1 MLSWLSGGQS
11 LQQLIAAK
19 KWDKAV
25 VQLQAEIKNAP
36 KDSRTRMQLADVLI
50 EAGRGKDAVPILL
63 KLAQEFGTEGSAPR
77 AIAVL
82 KKIERIQPGRS
93 DVQKALAALIKK
105 SAPKQPVSSG
115 IDTIVRGSD
124 QFEMEEIG
132 LDLRPSI
139 EPSDFLFQAP
149 AALPPPPPSTP
160 DAVKS
165 APPPPKEEEE
175 MVEMEDLVMPPPMTL
190 LEIASTPPPPPPPA
204 TAATPQTPAPRAPQ
218 VVQMTEAATM
228 IAAMNDT
235 EKGLFDDL
243 LDTIEAVL
251 AEAPAAVSSRAST
264 PKISSPLFAD
274 FSEADLVAV
283 IQGLELATYGPG
295 EILILEGD
303 PGTSLFVITSGV
315 VRAFVRQADGK
326 NKQVREMGE
335 GSFFGEIAVLSG
347 KPRTATV
354 TAKTAVEALVLERK
368 TLDNIVQDASECEDH
383 PPEIR
388 GGTAEDGKIAV
399 MVKVLLVEDNEMNR
413 DMLSRRLAKRG
424 YTVVMAIDGQQGID
438 MAVIGEARHHPPRH
452 EPSRGGWMGGG
463 HADQGESA
471 RPRRCPSSLS
481 PRTPWPPIESARCPR
496 AATTS
501 TPSRWSCPVF
511 SERWKTLLKA
521 KGIAPP
527 EKA

>member
-25 VQLQAEIKNAP
+25 VQLQAEIKAAP

-115 IDTIVRGSD
+115 LGDIVRGSD

-132 LDLRPSI
+132 LDLRPASI

-160 DAVKS
+160 EAVKP
-165 APPPPKEEEE
+165 APPPKKEEEE
-175 MVEMEDLVMPPPMTL
+175 VEVEDLVMPPPKTL
-190 LEIASTPPPPPPPA
+190 LEIASTPAPPA
-204 TAATPQTPAPRAPQ
+204 PAAPAAPQ
-218 VVQMTEAATM
+218 VVQMTEAANM

-235 EKGLFDDL
+235 EKGLFEDL
-243 LDTIEAVL
+243 LDTIESVL
-251 AEAPAAVSSRAST
+251 AEAPAAVSPRAAT
-264 PKISSPLFAD
+264 PRISSPLFAD

-295 EILILEGD
+295 DILILEGD

-315 VRAFVRQADGK
+315 VRAFVKQADGK

-354 TAKTAVEALVLERK
+354 TAKTTVEALILERK
-368 TLDNIVQDASECEDH
+368 TLDNICKTH
-383 PPEIR
+383 PSVR
-388 GGTAEDGKIAV
+388 TTLQKFAAERLKTGK
-399 MVKVLLVEDNEMNR
+399 
-413 DMLSRRLAKRG
+413 
-424 YTVVMAIDGQQGID
+424 
-438 MAVIGEARHHPPRH
+438 
-452 EPSRGGWMGGG
+452 
-463 HADQGESA
+463 
-471 RPRRCPSSLS
+471 
-481 PRTPWPPIESARCPR
+481 
-496 AATTS
+496 
-501 TPSRWSCPVF
+501 
-511 SERWKTLLKA
+511 
-521 KGIAPP
+521 
-527 EKA
+527 

>member
-25 VQLQAEIKNAP
+25 VQLQAEIKAAP

-82 KKIERIQPGRS
+82 KKIERIQPGRA
-93 DVQKALAALIKK
+93 DVQKALAALIRK
-105 SAPKQPVSSG
+105 SAPKTPVSSG
-115 IDTIVRGSD
+115 LGDIVRGSD

-132 LDLRPSI
+132 LDLRPSSI

-149 AALPPPPPSTP
+149 AALAAPPPSTP
-160 DAVKS
+160 EAVKP
-165 APPPPKEEEE
+165 APPPKKEEEE
-175 MVEMEDLVMPPPMTL
+175 VEVEDLVMPPPKTL
-190 LEIASTPPPPPPPA
+190 LEIASTPPPPAPA
-204 TAATPQTPAPRAPQ
+204 APAPPQ

-235 EKGLFDDL
+235 EKGLFEDL
-243 LDTIEAVL
+243 LDTIESVL
-251 AEAPAAVSSRAST
+251 AEAPAAVSPRAAT
-264 PKISSPLFAD
+264 PRISSPLFAD

-295 EILILEGD
+295 DILILEGD

-315 VRAFVRQADGK
+315 VRAFVKQADGR

-354 TAKTAVEALVLERK
+354 TAKTTVEALVLERK
-368 TLDNIVQDASECEDH
+368 TLDNICKTH
-383 PPEIR
+383 PSVR
-388 GGTAEDGKIAV
+388 TTLQKFAAERLKTGK
-399 MVKVLLVEDNEMNR
+399 
-413 DMLSRRLAKRG
+413 
-424 YTVVMAIDGQQGID
+424 
-438 MAVIGEARHHPPRH
+438 
-452 EPSRGGWMGGG
+452 
-463 HADQGESA
+463 
-471 RPRRCPSSLS
+471 
-481 PRTPWPPIESARCPR
+481 
-496 AATTS
+496 
-501 TPSRWSCPVF
+501 
-511 SERWKTLLKA
+511 
-521 KGIAPP
+521 
-527 EKA
+527 

>member
-25 VQLQAEIKNAP
+25 VQLQAEIKAAP

-93 DVQKALAALIKK
+93 DVQKALAALIRK
-105 SAPKQPVSSG
+105 SAPKTPVSSG
-115 IDTIVRGSD
+115 LGDIVRGSD

-132 LDLRPSI
+132 LDLRPSSI

-149 AALPPPPPSTP
+149 AALAAPPPSTP
-160 DAVKS
+160 EAVKP
-165 APPPPKEEEE
+165 APPPKKEEEE
-175 MVEMEDLVMPPPMTL
+175 VEVEDLVMPPPKTL
-190 LEIASTPPPPPPPA
+190 LEIASTPPPPAPA
-204 TAATPQTPAPRAPQ
+204 APAAPQ

-235 EKGLFDDL
+235 DKGLFEDL
-243 LDTIEAVL
+243 LDTIESVL
-251 AEAPAAVSSRAST
+251 AEAPAAVSPRAAT
-264 PKISSPLFAD
+264 PRISSPLFAD

-295 EILILEGD
+295 DILILEGD

-354 TAKTAVEALVLERK
+354 TAKSTVEALILERK
-368 TLDNIVQDASECEDH
+368 TLDNICKTH
-383 PPEIR
+383 PSVR
-388 GGTAEDGKIAV
+388 TTLQKFAAERLKTGK
-399 MVKVLLVEDNEMNR
+399 
-413 DMLSRRLAKRG
+413 
-424 YTVVMAIDGQQGID
+424 
-438 MAVIGEARHHPPRH
+438 
-452 EPSRGGWMGGG
+452 
-463 HADQGESA
+463 
-471 RPRRCPSSLS
+471 
-481 PRTPWPPIESARCPR
+481 
-496 AATTS
+496 
-501 TPSRWSCPVF
+501 
-511 SERWKTLLKA
+511 
-521 KGIAPP
+521 
-527 EKA
+527 

>member
-25 VQLQAEIKNAP
+25 VQLQAEIKAAP

-63 KLAQEFGTEGSAPR
+63 KLAQEFGSEGSAPR

-105 SAPKQPVSSG
+105 SAPKPPVSSG
-115 IDTIVRGSD
+115 IDEIVRGAD

-132 LDLRPSI
+132 LDLRPSSI

-149 AALPPPPPSTP
+149 AALAPPPPSTP
-160 DAVKS
+160 EAVKP
-165 APPPPKEEEE
+165 APPPKQEEEE
-175 MVEMEDLVMPPPMTL
+175 MVDMEDLVMPPPKTL
-190 LEIASTPPPPPPPA
+190 LEIASTPPPPAPA
-204 TAATPQTPAPRAPQ
+204 AAAPAPAPVQ
-218 VVQMTEAATM
+218 VVEMTQAASM

-235 EKGLFDDL
+235 EKGLFEDL

-251 AEAPAAVSSRAST
+251 AEAPAAVSPRAAT

-295 EILILEGD
+295 DILILEGD

-315 VRAFVRQADGK
+315 VRAFVRQPDGK

-354 TAKTAVEALVLERK
+354 TAKTTVEALILERK
-368 TLDNIVQDASECEDH
+368 TLDNICKTH
-383 PPEIR
+383 PSVR
-388 GGTAEDGKIAV
+388 TTLQKFAAERLKTGK
-399 MVKVLLVEDNEMNR
+399 
-413 DMLSRRLAKRG
+413 
-424 YTVVMAIDGQQGID
+424 
-438 MAVIGEARHHPPRH
+438 
-452 EPSRGGWMGGG
+452 
-463 HADQGESA
+463 
-471 RPRRCPSSLS
+471 
-481 PRTPWPPIESARCPR
+481 
-496 AATTS
+496 
-501 TPSRWSCPVF
+501 
-511 SERWKTLLKA
+511 
-521 KGIAPP
+521 
-527 EKA
+527 

>member
-1 MLSWLSGGQS
+1 MLNWLSGGQS

-36 KDSRTRMQLADVLI
+36 RDSRTRMQLADVLI

-105 SAPKQPVSSG
+105 SAPKPVVSSG
-115 IDTIVRGSD
+115 IADIVRGSD

-149 AALPPPPPSTP
+149 AALAPPPPSTP
-160 DAVKS
+160 DAVRS

-175 MVEMEDLVMPPPMTL
+175 MVEVEDLVMPPPKTL
-190 LEIASTPPPPPPPA
+190 LEIASAPPPPA
-204 TAATPQTPAPRAPQ
+204 EPAVPAAPAPPQ
-218 VVQMTEAATM
+218 VVQMSQAATM
-228 IAAMNDT
+228 IAAMNET

-251 AEAPAAVSSRAST
+251 AEAPAAVSSRVAT

-274 FSEADLVAV
+274 FSESDLVAV

-295 EILILEGD
+295 DILILEGD

-315 VRAFVRQADGK
+315 VRAFVRQPDGK

-354 TAKTAVEALVLERK
+354 TAKTTVEALILERK
-368 TLDNIVQDASECEDH
+368 TLDNIGKTH
-383 PPEIR
+383 PSVR
-388 GGTAEDGKIAV
+388 STLQKFAAERLKTGK
-399 MVKVLLVEDNEMNR
+399 
-413 DMLSRRLAKRG
+413 
-424 YTVVMAIDGQQGID
+424 
-438 MAVIGEARHHPPRH
+438 
-452 EPSRGGWMGGG
+452 
-463 HADQGESA
+463 
-471 RPRRCPSSLS
+471 
-481 PRTPWPPIESARCPR
+481 
-496 AATTS
+496 
-501 TPSRWSCPVF
+501 
-511 SERWKTLLKA
+511 
-521 KGIAPP
+521 
-527 EKA
+527 

>member
-25 VQLQAEIKNAP
+25 VQLQAEIKAAP

-93 DVQKALAALIKK
+93 DVQKALAALIRK
-105 SAPKQPVSSG
+105 SAPKTPVSSG
-115 IDTIVRGSD
+115 LGDIVRGSD

-132 LDLRPSI
+132 LDLRPSSI

-149 AALPPPPPSTP
+149 AALAAPPPSTP
-160 DAVKS
+160 EAVKP
-165 APPPPKEEEE
+165 APPPKKEEEE
-175 MVEMEDLVMPPPMTL
+175 VEVEDLVMPPPKTL
-190 LEIASTPPPPPPPA
+190 LEIASTPPPPAPA
-204 TAATPQTPAPRAPQ
+204 APAAPQ

-235 EKGLFDDL
+235 EKGLFEDL
-243 LDTIEAVL
+243 LDTIESVL
-251 AEAPAAVSSRAST
+251 AEAPAAVSPRAAT
-264 PKISSPLFAD
+264 PRISSPLFAD

-295 EILILEGD
+295 DILILEGD

-354 TAKTAVEALVLERK
+354 TAKTTVEALILERK
-368 TLDNIVQDASECEDH
+368 TLDNICKTH
-383 PPEIR
+383 PSVR
-388 GGTAEDGKIAV
+388 TTLQKFAAERLKTGK
-399 MVKVLLVEDNEMNR
+399 
-413 DMLSRRLAKRG
+413 
-424 YTVVMAIDGQQGID
+424 
-438 MAVIGEARHHPPRH
+438 
-452 EPSRGGWMGGG
+452 
-463 HADQGESA
+463 
-471 RPRRCPSSLS
+471 
-481 PRTPWPPIESARCPR
+481 
-496 AATTS
+496 
-501 TPSRWSCPVF
+501 
-511 SERWKTLLKA
+511 
-521 KGIAPP
+521 
-527 EKA
+527 

>member
-25 VQLQAEIKNAP
+25 VQLQAEIKAAP

-93 DVQKALAALIKK
+93 DVQRALAALIKK
-105 SAPKQPVSSG
+105 SAPRQPVSSG
-115 IDTIVRGSD
+115 LGDIVRGSD

-132 LDLRPSI
+132 LDLRPASI

-149 AALPPPPPSTP
+149 AALAAPPPSTP
-160 DAVKS
+160 EAVKP
-165 APPPPKEEEE
+165 APPPKKEEEE
-175 MVEMEDLVMPPPMTL
+175 VEVEDLVMPPPKTL
-190 LEIASTPPPPPPPA
+190 LEIASTPPPPAPAAAAPPPV
-204 TAATPQTPAPRAPQ
+204 Q
-218 VVQMTEAATM
+218 VVQMTEAANM

-235 EKGLFDDL
+235 EKGLFEDL
-243 LDTIEAVL
+243 LDTIESVL
-251 AEAPAAVSSRAST
+251 AEAPAAVSPRAAT

-295 EILILEGD
+295 DILILEGD

-315 VRAFVRQADGK
+315 VRAFVKQADGK

-354 TAKTAVEALVLERK
+354 TAKTTVEALILERK
-368 TLDNIVQDASECEDH
+368 TLDNICKTH
-383 PPEIR
+383 PSVR
-388 GGTAEDGKIAV
+388 TTLQKFAAERLKTGK
-399 MVKVLLVEDNEMNR
+399 
-413 DMLSRRLAKRG
+413 
-424 YTVVMAIDGQQGID
+424 
-438 MAVIGEARHHPPRH
+438 
-452 EPSRGGWMGGG
+452 
-463 HADQGESA
+463 
-471 RPRRCPSSLS
+471 
-481 PRTPWPPIESARCPR
+481 
-496 AATTS
+496 
-501 TPSRWSCPVF
+501 
-511 SERWKTLLKA
+511 
-521 KGIAPP
+521 
-527 EKA
+527 

>member
-25 VQLQAEIKNAP
+25 VQLQAEIKSAP
-36 KDSRTRMQLADVLI
+36 TDSRTRMQLADVLI

-63 KLAQEFGTEGSAPR
+63 KLAQEFGSEGSAPR

-105 SAPKQPVSSG
+105 SAPKPAVSSG
-115 IDTIVRGSD
+115 IESIVRGSD

-132 LDLRPSI
+132 LDLRPASI
-139 EPSDFLFQAP
+139 EPADFLFQAP
-149 AALPPPPPSTP
+149 AALAVPPPSTP
-160 DAVKS
+160 EAVRS
-165 APPPPKEEEE
+165 APPPTKEEEA
-175 MVEMEDLVMPPPMTL
+175 VEVEDLVMPPPKTL
-190 LEIASTPPPPPPPA
+190 LEIASTPA
-204 TAATPQTPAPRAPQ
+204 PQPEAPAPGAGAPAAPT
-218 VVQMTEAATM
+218 VVPMTEAATM

-235 EKGLFDDL
+235 DKGLFDDL

-251 AEAPAAVSSRAST
+251 AEAPGAVSARAST
-264 PKISSPLFAD
+264 PRVSSPLFAD
-274 FSEADLVAV
+274 FSEAVLVAV

-315 VRAFVRQADGK
+315 VRAFVRQPDGK

-354 TAKTAVEALVLERK
+354 TAKTTVEALILERK
-368 TLDNIVQDASECEDH
+368 TLDNIGKTH
-383 PPEIR
+383 PSVR
-388 GGTAEDGKIAV
+388 TTLQKFAAE
-399 MVKVLLVEDNEMNR
+399 R
-413 DMLSRRLAKRG
+413 
-424 YTVVMAIDGQQGID
+424 
-438 MAVIGEARHHPPRH
+438 
-452 EPSRGGWMGGG
+452 
-463 HADQGESA
+463 
-471 RPRRCPSSLS
+471 
-481 PRTPWPPIESARCPR
+481 
-496 AATTS
+496 
-501 TPSRWSCPVF
+501 
-511 SERWKTLLKA
+511 LKA
-521 KGIAPP
+521 GK
-527 EKA
+527 

>member
-1 MLSWLSGGQS
+1 MLNWLSGGQS

-93 DVQKALAALIKK
+93 DVQKALAALIRK
-105 SAPKQPVSSG
+105 SAPKPAPVSSG
-115 IDTIVRGSD
+115 IEDIVRGSD

-132 LDLRPSI
+132 LDLRPSSI

-149 AALPPPPPSTP
+149 AALAAPPPSTP
-160 DAVKS
+160 DAVRS
-165 APPPPKEEEE
+165 VPPPPTEEEE
-175 MVEMEDLVMPPPMTL
+175 MVEVEDLVMPPPKTL
-190 LEIASTPPPPPPPA
+190 FEIASAPPPPA
-204 TAATPQTPAPRAPQ
+204 EAAAPAVPGPPQ
-218 VVQMTEAATM
+218 VVQMSQAATM

-251 AEAPAAVSSRAST
+251 AEAPAAVSSRAAT

-295 EILILEGD
+295 DILILEGD

-315 VRAFVRQADGK
+315 VRAFVRQPDGK

-354 TAKTAVEALVLERK
+354 TAKTTVEALILERK
-368 TLDNIVQDASECEDH
+368 TLDNIGKTH
-383 PPEIR
+383 PSVR
-388 GGTAEDGKIAV
+388 TTLQKFAAERLKTGK
-399 MVKVLLVEDNEMNR
+399 
-413 DMLSRRLAKRG
+413 
-424 YTVVMAIDGQQGID
+424 
-438 MAVIGEARHHPPRH
+438 
-452 EPSRGGWMGGG
+452 
-463 HADQGESA
+463 
-471 RPRRCPSSLS
+471 
-481 PRTPWPPIESARCPR
+481 
-496 AATTS
+496 
-501 TPSRWSCPVF
+501 
-511 SERWKTLLKA
+511 
-521 KGIAPP
+521 
-527 EKA
+527 

>member
-1 MLSWLSGGQS
+1 MLNWLSGGQS

-36 KDSRTRMQLADVLI
+36 RDSRTRMQLADVLI

-105 SAPKQPVSSG
+105 SAPKPVVSSG
-115 IDTIVRGSD
+115 IADIVRGSD

-149 AALPPPPPSTP
+149 AALAPPPPSTP
-160 DAVKS
+160 DAVRS

-175 MVEMEDLVMPPPMTL
+175 MVEVEDLVMPPPKTL
-190 LEIASTPPPPPPPA
+190 LEIASAPPPPA
-204 TAATPQTPAPRAPQ
+204 EPAVPAAPAPPQ
-218 VVQMTEAATM
+218 VVQMSQAATM
-228 IAAMNDT
+228 IAAMNET

-251 AEAPAAVSSRAST
+251 AEAPAAVSSRVAT

-274 FSEADLVAV
+274 FSESDLVAV

-295 EILILEGD
+295 DILILEGD

-315 VRAFVRQADGK
+315 VRAFVRQPDGK

-354 TAKTAVEALVLERK
+354 TAKTTVEALILERK
-368 TLDNIVQDASECEDH
+368 TLDNIGKTH
-383 PPEIR
+383 PSVR
-388 GGTAEDGKIAV
+388 TTLQKFAAERLKTGK
-399 MVKVLLVEDNEMNR
+399 
-413 DMLSRRLAKRG
+413 
-424 YTVVMAIDGQQGID
+424 
-438 MAVIGEARHHPPRH
+438 
-452 EPSRGGWMGGG
+452 
-463 HADQGESA
+463 
-471 RPRRCPSSLS
+471 
-481 PRTPWPPIESARCPR
+481 
-496 AATTS
+496 
-501 TPSRWSCPVF
+501 
-511 SERWKTLLKA
+511 
-521 KGIAPP
+521 
-527 EKA
+527 

>member
-25 VQLQAEIKNAP
+25 VQLQAEIKAAP

-115 IDTIVRGSD
+115 IDQIVRGSD

-149 AALPPPPPSTP
+149 AALAAPPPSTP
-160 DAVKS
+160 EAVKP
-165 APPPPKEEEE
+165 APPPKKEEEE
-175 MVEMEDLVMPPPMTL
+175 VEVEDLVMPPPKTL
-190 LEIASTPPPPPPPA
+190 LEIASTPPPPAPSA
-204 TAATPQTPAPRAPQ
+204 PAPPQ
-218 VVQMTEAATM
+218 VVQMTEAANM

-235 EKGLFDDL
+235 EKGLFEDL
-243 LDTIEAVL
+243 LDTIESVL
-251 AEAPAAVSSRAST
+251 AEAPAAVSPRAAT
-264 PKISSPLFAD
+264 PRISSPLFAD

-295 EILILEGD
+295 DILILEGD

-315 VRAFVRQADGK
+315 VRAFVKQADGK

-354 TAKTAVEALVLERK
+354 TAKSTVEALILERK
-368 TLDNIVQDASECEDH
+368 TLDNICKTH
-383 PPEIR
+383 PSVR
-388 GGTAEDGKIAV
+388 TTLQKFAAERLKTGK
-399 MVKVLLVEDNEMNR
+399 
-413 DMLSRRLAKRG
+413 
-424 YTVVMAIDGQQGID
+424 
-438 MAVIGEARHHPPRH
+438 
-452 EPSRGGWMGGG
+452 
-463 HADQGESA
+463 
-471 RPRRCPSSLS
+471 
-481 PRTPWPPIESARCPR
+481 
-496 AATTS
+496 
-501 TPSRWSCPVF
+501 
-511 SERWKTLLKA
+511 
-521 KGIAPP
+521 
-527 EKA
+527 

>member
-93 DVQKALAALIKK
+93 DVQRALAALIKK
-105 SAPKQPVSSG
+105 SAPKPAKVSSG
-115 IDTIVRGSD
+115 IDDIVRGAD

-132 LDLRPSI
+132 LDLRPSAI
-139 EPSDFLFQAP
+139 EPSEFLFQAP
-149 AALPPPPPSTP
+149 ASLVAPPPSSP
-160 DAVKS
+160 EAVRP
-165 APPPPKEEEE
+165 APSPPKEEGET
-175 MVEMEDLVMPPPMTL
+175 VEVEDLVMPPPRTL
-190 LEIASTPPPPPPPA
+190 LEIAATPPPPAEAPV
-204 TAATPQTPAPRAPQ
+204 PAPAQ
-218 VVQMTEAATM
+218 VIPMTQAATM
-228 IAAMNDT
+228 IAAMNET

-243 LDTIEAVL
+243 LDTIESVL
-251 AEAPAAVSSRAST
+251 AEAPAAVSPRAAT

-274 FSEADLVAV
+274 FSEGDLVAV

-315 VRAFVRQADGK
+315 VRAFVRQPDGK

-354 TAKTAVEALVLERK
+354 TAKTNVEALILERK
-368 TLDNIVQDASECEDH
+368 TLDGICKTH
-383 PPEIR
+383 PSVR
-388 GGTAEDGKIAV
+388 TTLQKFAAERLKTGK
-399 MVKVLLVEDNEMNR
+399 
-413 DMLSRRLAKRG
+413 
-424 YTVVMAIDGQQGID
+424 
-438 MAVIGEARHHPPRH
+438 
-452 EPSRGGWMGGG
+452 
-463 HADQGESA
+463 
-471 RPRRCPSSLS
+471 
-481 PRTPWPPIESARCPR
+481 
-496 AATTS
+496 
-501 TPSRWSCPVF
+501 
-511 SERWKTLLKA
+511 
-521 KGIAPP
+521 
-527 EKA
+527 

>member
-1 MLSWLSGGQS
+1 MLNWLSGGQS

-105 SAPKQPVSSG
+105 SAPKPVVSSG
-115 IDTIVRGSD
+115 IEDIVRGSD

-149 AALPPPPPSTP
+149 AALAPPPPSTP
-160 DAVKS
+160 DAVRS

-175 MVEMEDLVMPPPMTL
+175 MVEVEDLVMPPPKTL
-190 LEIASTPPPPPPPA
+190 LEIASAPPPPA
-204 TAATPQTPAPRAPQ
+204 EPAVPAAPAPPQ
-218 VVQMTEAATM
+218 VVQMSQAATM
-228 IAAMNDT
+228 IAAMNET

-251 AEAPAAVSSRAST
+251 AEAPAAVSSRVAT

-274 FSEADLVAV
+274 FSESDLVAV

-295 EILILEGD
+295 DILILEGD

-315 VRAFVRQADGK
+315 VRAFVRQPDGK

-354 TAKTAVEALVLERK
+354 TAKTTVEALILERK
-368 TLDNIVQDASECEDH
+368 TLDNIGKTH
-383 PPEIR
+383 PSVR
-388 GGTAEDGKIAV
+388 TTLQKFAAERLKTGK
-399 MVKVLLVEDNEMNR
+399 
-413 DMLSRRLAKRG
+413 
-424 YTVVMAIDGQQGID
+424 
-438 MAVIGEARHHPPRH
+438 
-452 EPSRGGWMGGG
+452 
-463 HADQGESA
+463 
-471 RPRRCPSSLS
+471 
-481 PRTPWPPIESARCPR
+481 
-496 AATTS
+496 
-501 TPSRWSCPVF
+501 
-511 SERWKTLLKA
+511 
-521 KGIAPP
+521 
-527 EKA
+527 

>member
-1 MLSWLSGGQS
+1 MLNWLSGGQS

-36 KDSRTRMQLADVLI
+36 RDSRTRMQLADVLI

-105 SAPKQPVSSG
+105 SAPKPVVSSG
-115 IDTIVRGSD
+115 IEDIVRGSD

-149 AALPPPPPSTP
+149 AALAPPPPSTP
-160 DAVKS
+160 DAVRS

-175 MVEMEDLVMPPPMTL
+175 MVEVEDLVMPPPKTL
-190 LEIASTPPPPPPPA
+190 LEIASAPPPPA
-204 TAATPQTPAPRAPQ
+204 EPAVPAAPAPPQ
-218 VVQMTEAATM
+218 VVQMSQAATM
-228 IAAMNDT
+228 IAAMNET

-251 AEAPAAVSSRAST
+251 AEAPAAVSSRVAT

-274 FSEADLVAV
+274 FSESDLVAV

-295 EILILEGD
+295 DILILEGD

-315 VRAFVRQADGK
+315 VRAFVRQPDGK

-354 TAKTAVEALVLERK
+354 TAKTTVEALILERK
-368 TLDNIVQDASECEDH
+368 TLDNIGKTH
-383 PPEIR
+383 PSVR
-388 GGTAEDGKIAV
+388 TTLQKFAAERLKTGK
-399 MVKVLLVEDNEMNR
+399 
-413 DMLSRRLAKRG
+413 
-424 YTVVMAIDGQQGID
+424 
-438 MAVIGEARHHPPRH
+438 
-452 EPSRGGWMGGG
+452 
-463 HADQGESA
+463 
-471 RPRRCPSSLS
+471 
-481 PRTPWPPIESARCPR
+481 
-496 AATTS
+496 
-501 TPSRWSCPVF
+501 
-511 SERWKTLLKA
+511 
-521 KGIAPP
+521 
-527 EKA
+527 

>member
-25 VQLQAEIKNAP
+25 VQLQAEIKAAP

-115 IDTIVRGSD
+115 LAEIVRGSD

-132 LDLRPSI
+132 LDLRPASI

-149 AALPPPPPSTP
+149 SALAAPPPSTP
-160 DAVKS
+160 EAVKP
-165 APPPPKEEEE
+165 APPPKKEEEE
-175 MVEMEDLVMPPPMTL
+175 VEVEDLVMPPPKTL
-190 LEIASTPPPPPPPA
+190 LEIASTPPPPAPVAAAPPPV
-204 TAATPQTPAPRAPQ
+204 Q
-218 VVQMTEAATM
+218 VVPMTEAANM

-235 EKGLFDDL
+235 EKGLFEDL
-243 LDTIEAVL
+243 LDTIESVL
-251 AEAPAAVSSRAST
+251 AEAPAAVSPRAAT

-295 EILILEGD
+295 DILILEGD

-315 VRAFVRQADGK
+315 VRAFVKQADGK

-354 TAKTAVEALVLERK
+354 TAKTTVEALILERK
-368 TLDNIVQDASECEDH
+368 TLDNICKTH
-383 PPEIR
+383 PSVR
-388 GGTAEDGKIAV
+388 TTLQKFAAERLKTGK
-399 MVKVLLVEDNEMNR
+399 
-413 DMLSRRLAKRG
+413 
-424 YTVVMAIDGQQGID
+424 
-438 MAVIGEARHHPPRH
+438 
-452 EPSRGGWMGGG
+452 
-463 HADQGESA
+463 
-471 RPRRCPSSLS
+471 
-481 PRTPWPPIESARCPR
+481 
-496 AATTS
+496 
-501 TPSRWSCPVF
+501 
-511 SERWKTLLKA
+511 
-521 KGIAPP
+521 
-527 EKA
+527 

>member
-25 VQLQAEIKNAP
+25 VQLQAEIKAAP

-93 DVQKALAALIKK
+93 DVQKALAALIRK
-105 SAPKQPVSSG
+105 SAPKAPVSSG
-115 IDTIVRGSD
+115 IDAIVRGSD

-132 LDLRPSI
+132 LDLRPSSI
-139 EPSDFLFQAP
+139 EPADFLFQAP
-149 AALPPPPPSTP
+149 AALAAPPPSTP
-160 DAVKS
+160 EAVKP
-165 APPPPKEEEE
+165 APPPKKEEEE
-175 MVEMEDLVMPPPMTL
+175 IEVEDLVMPPPKTL
-190 LEIASTPPPPPPPA
+190 LEIASTPPPPA
-204 TAATPQTPAPRAPQ
+204 SAAPAPVQ
-218 VVQMTEAATM
+218 VVEMTQAASM
-228 IAAMNDT
+228 IAAMNDAD
-235 EKGLFDDL
+235 KGLFEDL
-243 LDTIEAVL
+243 LDTIESVL
-251 AEAPAAVSSRAST
+251 AEAPAAVSPRAAS

-295 EILILEGD
+295 DILILEGD

-315 VRAFVRQADGK
+315 VRAFVKQADGK

-368 TLDNIVQDASECEDH
+368 TLDNICKTH
-383 PPEIR
+383 PSVR
-388 GGTAEDGKIAV
+388 TTLQKFAAERLKTGK
-399 MVKVLLVEDNEMNR
+399 
-413 DMLSRRLAKRG
+413 
-424 YTVVMAIDGQQGID
+424 
-438 MAVIGEARHHPPRH
+438 
-452 EPSRGGWMGGG
+452 
-463 HADQGESA
+463 
-471 RPRRCPSSLS
+471 
-481 PRTPWPPIESARCPR
+481 
-496 AATTS
+496 
-501 TPSRWSCPVF
+501 
-511 SERWKTLLKA
+511 
-521 KGIAPP
+521 
-527 EKA
+527 

>member
-63 KLAQEFGTEGSAPR
+63 KLAQEFGSEGSAPR

-82 KKIERIQPGRS
+82 KKIEKIQPGRS
-93 DVQKALAALIKK
+93 DVQRALAALIKK
-105 SAPKQPVSSG
+105 SAPKPVVSSG
-115 IDTIVRGSD
+115 IAEIVRGSD

-132 LDLRPSI
+132 LDLRPSSI

-149 AALPPPPPSTP
+149 AALAAPPPSTP
-160 DAVKS
+160 EAVKPA
-165 APPPPKEEEE
+165 APPKKKEEEE
-175 MVEMEDLVMPPPMTL
+175 PEVEDAVMPPPKTL
-190 LEIASTPPPPPPPA
+190 LEIASTPPPPAPA
-204 TAATPQTPAPRAPQ
+204 EAAAAAPVQ
-218 VVQMTEAATM
+218 VVEMTQAATM

-235 EKGLFDDL
+235 DKGLFDDL

-251 AEAPAAVSSRAST
+251 AETPAAVSGKAQT

-274 FSEADLVAV
+274 FSESDLVAV

-295 EILILEGD
+295 DILIAEGD

-315 VRAFVRQADGK
+315 VRAFVKQPDGK

-354 TAKTAVEALVLERK
+354 TAKTAVEALILERK
-368 TLDNIVQDASECEDH
+368 TLDNIGKTH
-383 PPEIR
+383 PSVR
-388 GGTAEDGKIAV
+388 TTLQKFAAERLKTGK
-399 MVKVLLVEDNEMNR
+399 
-413 DMLSRRLAKRG
+413 
-424 YTVVMAIDGQQGID
+424 
-438 MAVIGEARHHPPRH
+438 
-452 EPSRGGWMGGG
+452 
-463 HADQGESA
+463 
-471 RPRRCPSSLS
+471 
-481 PRTPWPPIESARCPR
+481 
-496 AATTS
+496 
-501 TPSRWSCPVF
+501 
-511 SERWKTLLKA
+511 
-521 KGIAPP
+521 
-527 EKA
+527 

>member
-1 MLSWLSGGQS
+1 MLNWLSGGQS

-36 KDSRTRMQLADVLI
+36 RDSRTRMQLADVLI

-105 SAPKQPVSSG
+105 SAPKPVVSSG
-115 IDTIVRGSD
+115 IADIVRGSD

-139 EPSDFLFQAP
+139 EPSDFLFQVP
-149 AALPPPPPSTP
+149 AALAPPPPSTP
-160 DAVKS
+160 DAVRS

-175 MVEMEDLVMPPPMTL
+175 MVEVEDLVMPPPKTL
-190 LEIASTPPPPPPPA
+190 LEIASAPPPPA
-204 TAATPQTPAPRAPQ
+204 EPAVPAAPAPPQ
-218 VVQMTEAATM
+218 VVQMSQAATM
-228 IAAMNDT
+228 IAAMNET

-251 AEAPAAVSSRAST
+251 AEAPAAVSSRVAT

-274 FSEADLVAV
+274 FSESDLVAV

-295 EILILEGD
+295 DILILEGD

-315 VRAFVRQADGK
+315 VRAFVRQPDGK

-354 TAKTAVEALVLERK
+354 TAKTTVEALILERK
-368 TLDNIVQDASECEDH
+368 TLDNIGKTH
-383 PPEIR
+383 PSVR
-388 GGTAEDGKIAV
+388 TTLQKFAAERLKTGK
-399 MVKVLLVEDNEMNR
+399 
-413 DMLSRRLAKRG
+413 
-424 YTVVMAIDGQQGID
+424 
-438 MAVIGEARHHPPRH
+438 
-452 EPSRGGWMGGG
+452 
-463 HADQGESA
+463 
-471 RPRRCPSSLS
+471 
-481 PRTPWPPIESARCPR
+481 
-496 AATTS
+496 
-501 TPSRWSCPVF
+501 
-511 SERWKTLLKA
+511 
-521 KGIAPP
+521 
-527 EKA
+527 

>member
-25 VQLQAEIKNAP
+25 VQLQAEIKAAP

-82 KKIERIQPGRS
+82 KKIERIQPGRA
-93 DVQKALAALIKK
+93 DVQKALAALIRK
-105 SAPKQPVSSG
+105 SAPKTPVSSG
-115 IDTIVRGSD
+115 LGDIVRGSD

-132 LDLRPSI
+132 LDLRPSSI

-149 AALPPPPPSTP
+149 AALAAPPPSTP
-160 DAVKS
+160 EAVKP
-165 APPPPKEEEE
+165 APPPKKEEEE
-175 MVEMEDLVMPPPMTL
+175 VEVEDLVMPPPKTL
-190 LEIASTPPPPPPPA
+190 LEIASTPPPPAPA
-204 TAATPQTPAPRAPQ
+204 APAAPQ

-235 EKGLFDDL
+235 EKGLFEDL
-243 LDTIEAVL
+243 LDTIESVL
-251 AEAPAAVSSRAST
+251 AEAPAAVSPRAAT
-264 PKISSPLFAD
+264 PRISSPLFAD

-295 EILILEGD
+295 DILILEGD

-315 VRAFVRQADGK
+315 VRAFVKQADGR

-354 TAKTAVEALVLERK
+354 TAKTTVEALILERK
-368 TLDNIVQDASECEDH
+368 TLDNICKTH
-383 PPEIR
+383 PSVR
-388 GGTAEDGKIAV
+388 TTLQKFAAERLKTGK
-399 MVKVLLVEDNEMNR
+399 
-413 DMLSRRLAKRG
+413 
-424 YTVVMAIDGQQGID
+424 
-438 MAVIGEARHHPPRH
+438 
-452 EPSRGGWMGGG
+452 
-463 HADQGESA
+463 
-471 RPRRCPSSLS
+471 
-481 PRTPWPPIESARCPR
+481 
-496 AATTS
+496 
-501 TPSRWSCPVF
+501 
-511 SERWKTLLKA
+511 
-521 KGIAPP
+521 
-527 EKA
+527 

>member
-36 KDSRTRMQLADVLI
+36 KDSRTRMQLADVLV

-63 KLAQEFGTEGSAPR
+63 KLAQEFGAEGSAPR

-93 DVQKALAALIKK
+93 DVQRALAALIKK
-105 SAPKQPVSSG
+105 SAPKPVVSSG
-115 IDTIVRGSD
+115 IEDIVRGSD

-132 LDLRPSI
+132 LDLRPSSI

-149 AALPPPPPSTP
+149 AALAAPPVSTP
-160 DAVKS
+160 EAVRP
-165 APPPPKEEEE
+165 APPPPAKEEEE
-175 MVEMEDLVMPPPMTL
+175 MVEVEDLVMPPPKTL
-190 LEIASTPPPPPPPA
+190 FEIASAPPPPA
-204 TAATPQTPAPRAPQ
+204 EAAAPAAPAPPQ
-218 VVQMTEAATM
+218 VVQMSQAATM

-251 AEAPAAVSSRAST
+251 AEAPAAVSPRAAT

-315 VRAFVRQADGK
+315 VRAFVRQLDGK

-354 TAKTAVEALVLERK
+354 TAKTSVEALILERK
-368 TLDNIVQDASECEDH
+368 VLDHICKTHPNVRTTLQTFA
-383 PPEIR
+383 
-388 GGTAEDGKIAV
+388 AERLKTGK
-399 MVKVLLVEDNEMNR
+399 
-413 DMLSRRLAKRG
+413 
-424 YTVVMAIDGQQGID
+424 
-438 MAVIGEARHHPPRH
+438 
-452 EPSRGGWMGGG
+452 
-463 HADQGESA
+463 
-471 RPRRCPSSLS
+471 
-481 PRTPWPPIESARCPR
+481 
-496 AATTS
+496 
-501 TPSRWSCPVF
+501 
-511 SERWKTLLKA
+511 
-521 KGIAPP
+521 
-527 EKA
+527 

>member
-25 VQLQAEIKNAP
+25 VQLQAEIKAAP

-105 SAPKQPVSSG
+105 SAPKTPVSSG
-115 IDTIVRGSD
+115 IDSIVRGSD

-132 LDLRPSI
+132 LDLRPSSI

-149 AALPPPPPSTP
+149 AALAAPPPSTP
-160 DAVKS
+160 EAVKP
-165 APPPPKEEEE
+165 APPPKKAEEE
-175 MVEMEDLVMPPPMTL
+175 MVEVEDLVMPPPKTL
-190 LEIASTPPPPPPPA
+190 FEIASTPPPPAPA
-204 TAATPQTPAPRAPQ
+204 APAPIQ
-218 VVQMTEAATM
+218 VVEMTQAATM
-228 IAAMNDT
+228 IAAMNDA

-251 AEAPAAVSSRAST
+251 AEAPAAASPRAAAPT
-264 PKISSPLFAD
+264 ISSPLFAD

-295 EILILEGD
+295 DILILEGD

-315 VRAFVRQADGK
+315 VRAFVKQPDGK

-354 TAKTAVEALVLERK
+354 TAKTTVEALILERK
-368 TLDNIVQDASECEDH
+368 TLDNICKTH
-383 PPEIR
+383 PSVR
-388 GGTAEDGKIAV
+388 TTLQKFAAERLKTGK
-399 MVKVLLVEDNEMNR
+399 
-413 DMLSRRLAKRG
+413 
-424 YTVVMAIDGQQGID
+424 
-438 MAVIGEARHHPPRH
+438 
-452 EPSRGGWMGGG
+452 
-463 HADQGESA
+463 
-471 RPRRCPSSLS
+471 
-481 PRTPWPPIESARCPR
+481 
-496 AATTS
+496 
-501 TPSRWSCPVF
+501 
-511 SERWKTLLKA
+511 
-521 KGIAPP
+521 
-527 EKA
+527 

>member
-25 VQLQAEIKNAP
+25 VQLQAEIKAAP

-93 DVQKALAALIKK
+93 DVQRALAALIKK

-115 IDTIVRGSD
+115 LGDIVRGSD

-132 LDLRPSI
+132 LDLRPASI

-149 AALPPPPPSTP
+149 AALAAPPPSTP
-160 DAVKS
+160 EAVKP
-165 APPPPKEEEE
+165 APPPKKEEEE
-175 MVEMEDLVMPPPMTL
+175 VEVEDLVMPPPKTL
-190 LEIASTPPPPPPPA
+190 LEIASTPPPPAPAVAAPPPV
-204 TAATPQTPAPRAPQ
+204 Q
-218 VVQMTEAATM
+218 VVQMTEAANM

-235 EKGLFDDL
+235 EKGLFEDL
-243 LDTIEAVL
+243 LDTIESVL
-251 AEAPAAVSSRAST
+251 AEAPAAVSPRAAT

-295 EILILEGD
+295 DILILEGD

-315 VRAFVRQADGK
+315 VRAFVKQADGK

-354 TAKTAVEALVLERK
+354 TAKTPVEALILERK
-368 TLDNIVQDASECEDH
+368 TLDNICKTH
-383 PPEIR
+383 PSVR
-388 GGTAEDGKIAV
+388 TTLQKFAAERLKTGK
-399 MVKVLLVEDNEMNR
+399 
-413 DMLSRRLAKRG
+413 
-424 YTVVMAIDGQQGID
+424 
-438 MAVIGEARHHPPRH
+438 
-452 EPSRGGWMGGG
+452 
-463 HADQGESA
+463 
-471 RPRRCPSSLS
+471 
-481 PRTPWPPIESARCPR
+481 
-496 AATTS
+496 
-501 TPSRWSCPVF
+501 
-511 SERWKTLLKA
+511 
-521 KGIAPP
+521 
-527 EKA
+527 